1 MDEKQSEEENILEE
15 QDENEPMLPYK
26 NNSQNKDIDANKSN
40 KLIEA
45 KNDNDFFNDAT
56 PIDNLKTK
64 TIRRIPESL
73 IRLFISK
80 YLFFLIIFTIELIFP
95 EIFIF
100 FTKDILNYSSIFNEN
115 WISLLVL
122 FSILIVLLLIVFY
135 TKEKIISGNL
145 NILVP
150 ISILY
155 LFLILLIFT
164 LSGFYRINFFL
175 SALIIQLITFLFI
188 FSSIKIDAFYNR
200 PFLSLFVSYLI
211 ITLGFIFYIISS
223 GINYL
228 GLFIYLMCLM
238 MLIYYIIFGL
248 KFMYIDFI
256 NSSKIN
262 YSENIPLL
270 FIVLVIMNSNIDI
283 FIRAFKS
290 KESIKNEKIS

>member
-26 NNSQNKDIDANKSN
+26 NNSQNKDIDSNKSN
-40 KLIEA
+40 KLIET
-45 KNDNDFFNDAT
+45 KNDNHFFNDAT